1 MHTNSIRGFLHAFFV
16 LKRVDFYSSNRDI
29 INDFQKKPGL
39 VHISKKRG
47 IDVSQVYDIIK
58 THDMNVLNANTVSIS
73 SSPTL
78 LFDGAGVIALEYSC
92 A

>member
-1 MHTNSIRGFLHAFFV
+1 MKYSTKTLIFIIFFL
-16 LKRVDFYSSNRDI
+16 LIIIYSSNKEI

-58 THDMNVLNANTVSIS
+58 THDMNVLNANIIK
-73 SSPTL
+73 L
-78 LFDGAGVIALEYSC
+78 MELK
-92 A
+92 

>member
-16 LKRVDFYSSNRDI
+16 LRRVDFYSCNRDI

-47 IDVSQVYDIIK
+47 IDVSEVYDIIK
-58 THDMNVLNANTVSIS
+58 THDMNVLNANIIK
-73 SSPTL
+73 L
-78 LFDGAGVIALEYSC
+78 MEFK
-92 A
+92 